1 MNDCD
6 IGFIGGGNMARSII
20 GGLRA
25 EGGGATV
32 AVAEPDAAKRES
44 LAHDF
49 GVTVTKDNAAVAA
62 HAASLIFAVKPQAMA
77 PVCREVAAACRK
89 GRPLVLSIAAG
100 IRVDDVRRWLDDGCD
115 VKSDG
120 GDGENDGG
128 GANNGDSGLAIVRA
142 MPNTPALVR
151 CGASALFASAACGA
165 AERRRA
171 GEILRAVG
179 TVCWVEEECLLDA
192 VTALSGSGPAYF
204 FSMMEAMC
212 DAAAAAGLAPDTA
225 RELTLQTARGAAAL
239 AANEEISFAELR
251 RRVTSPG
258 GTTEEALGILRARG
272 FTDAV
277 TCAVHGAAR
286 RAGELA
292 AEFGA

>member
-100 IRVDDVRRWLDDGCD
+100 IRVDDVRRWLDGGCD
-115 VKSDG
+115 AESDG
-120 GDGENDGG
+120 GGVK
-128 GANNGDSGLAIVRA
+128 NGDAGLAIVRA

-151 CGASALFASAACGA
+151 CGASALFASEACDASG
-165 AERRRA
+165 RRRA
-171 GEILRAVG
+171 EEILRAVG

-277 TCAVHGAAR
+277 TCAVRGAAR

>member
-25 EGGGATV
+25 EAGAGGGATV
-32 AVAEPDAAKRES
+32 AVAEPDAGRRES
-44 LAHDF
+44 LARDF
-49 GVTVTKDNAAVAA
+49 GVTVTKDNTAVAA
-62 HAASLIFAVKPQAMA
+62 HAASLIFAVKPPAMA

-100 IRVDDVRRWLDDGCD
+100 IRVGDIRRWLDGGCD
-115 VKSDG
+115 AESDG
-120 GDGENDGG
+120 GGVNNG
-128 GANNGDSGLAIVRA
+128 GAGLAIVRA

-151 CGASALFASAACGA
+151 CGASALFAGGACDAAG
-165 AERRRA
+165 RRRA
-171 GEILRAVG
+171 EDILRAVG
-179 TVCWVEEECLLDA
+179 TVCWVEEERLLDA

-225 RELTLQTARGAAAL
+225 RALTLQTARGAAAL

-258 GTTEEALGILRARG
+258 GTTEEALGILSAHG

-277 TCAVHGAAR
+277 TDAVHGAAR

>member
-1 MNDCD
+1 MNECD

-25 EGGGATV
+25 DGDGATI
-32 AVAEPDAAKRES
+32 AVAEPDAGRRES

-62 HAASLIFAVKPQAMA
+62 HAASLIFAVKPPAMA

-100 IRVDDVRRWLDDGCD
+100 IRVGDIRRWLDGGCD
-115 VKSDG
+115 GESDG
-120 GDGENDGG
+120 GGVK
-128 GANNGDSGLAIVRA
+128 NGDAGLAIVRA

-151 CGASALFASAACGA
+151 CGASALFAGEACDAAG
-165 AERRRA
+165 RRRA
-171 GEILRAVG
+171 EDILRAVG
-179 TVCWVEEECLLDA
+179 TVCWVEEERLLDA

-204 FSMMEAMC
+204 FAMMEAMC
-212 DAAAAAGLAPDTA
+212 EAAAAAGLAPDTA
-225 RELTLQTARGAAAL
+225 RALTLQTARGAAAL
-239 AANEEISFAELR
+239 AANEKVSFTELR
-251 RRVTSPG
+251 RRATSPG

-277 TCAVHGAAR
+277 TDAVHGAAR

>member
-25 EGGGATV
+25 AGGGATI
-32 AVAEPDAAKRES
+32 AVAEPDAGRRES

-49 GVTVTKDNAAVAA
+49 GVSVTKDNAAVAA

-77 PVCREVAAACRK
+77 AVCREAAAACRK
-89 GRPLVLSIAAG
+89 RRPLVLSIAAG
-100 IRVDDVRRWLDDGCD
+100 IRVGDMRRWLDGGGDAE
-115 VKSDG
+115 SDG
-120 GDGENDGG
+120 GGVK
-128 GANNGDSGLAIVRA
+128 NGDSGLAIVRA

-151 CGASALFASAACGA
+151 CGASALFASEACGA

-179 TVCWVEEECLLDA
+179 TVCWVEEERLLDA

-225 RELTLQTARGAAAL
+225 RALTLQTARGAAAL
-239 AANEEISFAELR
+239 AADEKISFAELR

-258 GTTEEALGILRARG
+258 GTTEEALGILRERG

-277 TCAVHGAAR
+277 TDAVHGAAR

>member
-1 MNDCD
+1 MKDCD

-25 EGGGATV
+25 GAGAGGGATV
-32 AVAEPDAAKRES
+32 AVAEPDAGRRES
-44 LAHDF
+44 LARDF

-62 HAASLIFAVKPQAMA
+62 HAASLIFAVKPPAMA
-77 PVCREVAAACRK
+77 AVCREVAAACRK

-100 IRVDDVRRWLDDGCD
+100 IRVGDVRRWLDGGCGAG
-115 VKSDG
+115 SDG
-120 GDGENDGG
+120 GDGEN
-128 GANNGDSGLAIVRA
+128 GDSSLAIVRA

-151 CGASALFASAACGA
+151 CGASALFASEACNAAG
-165 AERRRA
+165 RRRA
-171 GEILRAVG
+171 EDILRAVG
-179 TVCWVEEECLLDA
+179 TVCWVEEERLLDV

-204 FSMMEAMC
+204 FSLMEAMC
-212 DAAAAAGLAPDTA
+212 EAATAAGLAPDTA
-225 RELTLQTARGAAAL
+225 RDLTLQTARGAAAL
-239 AANEEISFAELR
+239 AASEKISFAELR

-272 FTDAV
+272 FTGAV
-277 TCAVHGAAR
+277 TDAVHGAAR

>member
-100 IRVDDVRRWLDDGCD
+100 IRVDDVRRWLDGGCD
-115 VKSDG
+115 AESDG
-120 GDGENDGG
+120 GGVK
-128 GANNGDSGLAIVRA
+128 NGDAGLAIVRA

-151 CGASALFASAACGA
+151 CGASALFASEACDASG
-165 AERRRA
+165 RRRA
-171 GEILRAVG
+171 EDILRAVG

-277 TCAVHGAAR
+277 TCAVRGAAR